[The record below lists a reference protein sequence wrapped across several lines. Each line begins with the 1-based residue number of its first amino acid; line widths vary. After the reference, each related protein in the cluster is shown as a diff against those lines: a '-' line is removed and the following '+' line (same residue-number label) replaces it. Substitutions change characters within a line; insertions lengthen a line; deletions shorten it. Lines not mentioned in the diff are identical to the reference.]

1 MARTVQIAPAV
12 TVPRPPLADERRL
25 AVLRDARLLDTPAEE
40 SFDRLTKLAISFFE
54 VPVALVSLVDDR
66 RQFFKSAIGLAK
78 PWSEARETPLTH
90 SFCRHVVESREP
102 LIIEDARE
110 HLLVRD
116 NLAIPDIGVI
126 AYAGIPLITADG
138 LALGSFCVIDTK
150 PRKWTA
156 REIEILHTL
165 AGATV
170 AEIELRLA
178 ARRAEREHREKVAIM
193 ASSAEGIYA
202 VDIDGRCT
210 FANEAAA
217 EMLGYTPAELFGR
230 NMHELVHHTHPDG
243 TPYSEAD
250 CPLFQAFRAGLRVRD
265 VDEMMWR
272 RDGTSFPVSCSSA
285 PLRHDGE
292 IRGAVVTFS
301 DVTQQRRAQAAQ
313 RLLADTGRVLAS
325 SLDMDDVLDRA
336 ARVAIPAL
344 ADLSIIDL
352 VDGEGRVRRVVAA
365 HGNPSFEPEFQ
376 GARNFPPDIDSD
388 SPQAQVIRTGKSLL
402 INDVDADWR
411 RLASQG
417 PDHEAMMRASGLQ
430 SAMLVPLTV
439 GGRVIGMLT
448 FGATGPRRQYDG
460 SDLALAEE
468 IARRAAVAID
478 HARLYREAKAATRAR
493 DDMIGIVSHDLRNPL
508 HTITL
513 SSDFLLE
520 MAPEGEVPQ
529 TLRKQLE
536 VIRRAAKTANK
547 LIADLLDVTRI
558 EAGRLVVKPRPIT
571 AVAVLAEVAEDFM
584 PLAAEKEVELQIV
597 YPPADLCAIADRDRL
612 RQVFSNL
619 VGNALKFT
627 PSGGRITISAA
638 QVGEGVRFAVADTG
652 QGISPEQLAR
662 VFDRFWQASR
672 TDGRGVGLGL
682 SIAKGIVEAH
692 GGQMSVS
699 SEPGK
704 GSTFEFTVPARR
716 GAAAAQRSGVEM
728 AAGVRREA

>member
-1 MARTVQIAPAV
+1 M

-25 AVLRDARLLDTPAEE
+25 AVLQDARLLDTPAEE
-40 SFDRLTKLAISFFE
+40 SFDRLTKLATSFFE

-66 RQFFKSAIGLAK
+66 RQFFKSAIGLPA
-78 PWSEARETPLTH
+78 PWNEARETPLTH

-110 HLLVRD
+110 VPLVRN

-138 LALGSFCVIDTK
+138 VALGSFCVIDTK

-170 AEIELRLA
+170 AEIDLRLA
-178 ARRAEREHREKVAIM
+178 ARRANREHREKVAIM

-202 VDIDGRCT
+202 VDVHGRCS

-217 EMLGYTPAELFGR
+217 EMLGYPAAELIGR
-230 NMHELVHHTHPDG
+230 NMHELVHHSRQDG
-243 TPYSEAD
+243 TPYPEAE
-250 CPLFQAFRAGLRVRD
+250 CPLFRAFRAGERVRD
-265 VDEMMWR
+265 IDEAMWR
-272 RDGTSFPVSCSSA
+272 RDGACFPVSCSSA

-301 DVTQQRRAQAAQ
+301 DVTRQRRAQTAQ

-336 ARVAIPAL
+336 ARVAIPDL
-344 ADLSIIDL
+344 ADLTLVDL

-365 HGNPSFEPEFQ
+365 HGNPGFEQEFQ
-376 GARNFPPDIDSD
+376 QARSFPPDAGSD
-388 SPQAQVIRTGKSLL
+388 SLQAGVLRTGRSLL
-402 INDVDADWR
+402 IGAGDPDWAL
-411 RLASQG
+411 LASHG
-417 PDHEAMMRASGLQ
+417 ADHEMLVRRSGVR
-430 SAMLVPLTV
+430 SVMLVPLTV

-448 FGATGPRRQYDG
+448 FGATLSRRAYDAT
-460 SDLALAEE
+460 DLVLAEE

-478 HARLYREAKAATRAR
+478 HARLYREAKAASRAR

-520 MAPEGEVPQ
+520 MAPQGEVSEM
-529 TLRKQLE
+529 LRKQLQ
-536 VIRRAAKTANK
+536 VIRRSANTANK

-571 AVAVLAEVAEDFM
+571 AVAVLNEVAEDFS
-584 PLAAEKEVELQIV
+584 PLAREQEVELQFV
-597 YPPADLCAIADRDRL
+597 HPPADLCAIADRDRL

-627 PSGGRITISAA
+627 PRGGRITISASE
-638 QVGEGVRFAVADTG
+638 VGEGVRFEVADTG
-652 QGISPEQLAR
+652 QGIPAEQLAR

-682 SIAKGIVEAH
+682 SIARGIVEAH
-692 GGQMSVS
+692 GGQMSVAS
-699 SEPGK
+699 QWGQ
-704 GSTFEFTVPARR
+704 GSTFAFTVPSRR
-716 GAAAAQRSGVEM
+716 EPVTAGVQRELAAAVG
-728 AAGVRREA
+728 REA